1 MFRHMLRCYATD
13 SMAPGGIEPPHAA
26 SKAAALSAELRGRA
40 AKGYPGPRLAT
51 LCRLGGGSSVG
62 RAPGCGPGGRGFE
75 SRPPPMLVERRALP
89 GPVAQRTERQPSKL
103 RAVVRLHPG
112 PSFLRRELEV
122 LRDRGEER
130 RGGELRGLD
139 LEREHVEHPASR
151 D

>member
-75 SRPPPMLVERRALP
+75 SRPPPSEQAHKAKPRTVTDTTTIAPSSIGQAKFVEFGNGSGATSGSSFIP
-89 GPVAQRTERQPSKL
+89 GGTY
-103 RAVVRLHPG
+103 
-112 PSFLRRELEV
+112 
-122 LRDRGEER
+122 
-130 RGGELRGLD
+130 
-139 LEREHVEHPASR
+139 
-151 D
+151 

>member
-75 SRPPPMLVERRALP
+75 SRPPPSLSER
-89 GPVAQRTERQPSKL
+89 
-103 RAVVRLHPG
+103 
-112 PSFLRRELEV
+112 
-122 LRDRGEER
+122 
-130 RGGELRGLD
+130 
-139 LEREHVEHPASR
+139 LERVARAANNAAREEGSPSSR
-151 D
+151 